1 MSLVELNGLSVA
13 YGSNVVLRD
22 VSFVIQPGEIVT
34 IVGPNGSGKTTL
46 FRAIIGSKNPSA
58 GQVIRRSGL
67 RIGYVPQKLNFGTTL
82 PITVERFLRIQKNI
96 SRELSEQAMQKAG
109 IENLADKQVSDLSGG
124 QFQRVMLANALLTHP
139 NLLLLD
145 EATQGLDQ
153 PGSAEFYRRIQSVRE
168 ETGCAVVMISHDL
181 HVVMSAT
188 DRVIC
193 LNGHIC
199 CEGAPEIITSDPQ
212 YMALFGAETGREL
225 ALYRH
230 DHDHVHDDSCNHE
243 PSKVSKQK

>member
-1 MSLVELNGLSVA
+1 MSLVALDGLSVA

-22 VSFVIQPGEIVT
+22 VSLSVNPGEIVT

-46 FRAIIGSKNPSA
+46 FRAIIGSKNAAS
-58 GQVIRRSGL
+58 GTVTRRNDL
-67 RIGYVPQKLNFGTTL
+67 RIGYVPQKLNFGSTL
-82 PITVERFLRIQKNI
+82 PITVARFLRIQKNV
-96 SRELSEQAMQKAG
+96 SRSLSTQAMQNAG
-109 IENLADKQVSDLSGG
+109 IAHLADKQVSDLSGG
-124 QFQRVMLANALLTHP
+124 QFQRVMLANALLRKP

-153 PGSAEFYRRIQSVRE
+153 PGSADFYRQIQRVRE
-168 ETGCAVVMISHDL
+168 ETGCAIVMISHDL

-212 YMALFGAETGREL
+212 YMALFGPETGREL

-230 DHDHVHDDSCNHE
+230 DHVHDENCNHD
-243 PSKVSKQK
+243 S